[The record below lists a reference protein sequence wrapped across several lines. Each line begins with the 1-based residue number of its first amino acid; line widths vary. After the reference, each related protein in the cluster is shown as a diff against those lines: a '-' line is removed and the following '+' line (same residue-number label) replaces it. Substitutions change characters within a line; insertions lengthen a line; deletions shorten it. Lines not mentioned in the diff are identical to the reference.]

1 MIAKVSADLELLTKQ
16 LNQFKLASGSG
27 VGNLQEN
34 LTQEV
39 AEKLSASDRKVE
51 DLSTAIEGQKKG
63 IADNSGLLKDLLIG
77 IENLGDNLKSINKE
91 MDYWG
96 NPKFK

>member
-1 MIAKVSADLELLTKQ
+1 MTKEVT
-16 LNQFKLASGSG
+16 KKISGC
-27 VGNLQEN
+27 
-34 LTQEV
+34 
-39 AEKLSASDRKVE
+39 DRKVE
-51 DLSTAIEGQKKG
+51 ELSAAVEGQKKG